1 MENRRYQNNK
11 KKKKKS
17 YIGFEREK
25 GMDDMSLKTDASL
38 SCC

>member
-11 KKKKKS
+11 KKKC